1 MSKPTELK
9 EELNHIVNEH
19 YQTPEIIS
27 FNSFPMT
34 VTRAGT
40 LMVHRVHYTINRRN
54 CWGSVQSSSPMDVK
68 RLIWAHEQDELVSDP
83 RFGGDHHTAEVAK
96 AMKLTSLSAEAIATA
111 ELVPGCKAAF
121 EAWLHLSKNSAW
133 LRAFSASAV
142 LERANNNRI
151 VKGGGSAVRDY
162 QRYTPE
168 VRQLIGNVAGH
179 DVHNVADED
188 HSDMMEVVLDRYALS
203 DEARRQALA
212 GARESLCFDRAY
224 RGALATYLKQIGE

>member
-9 EELNHIVNEH
+9 EQLNHIVNEH
-19 YQTPEIIS
+19 YETPEIIS

-34 VTRAGT
+34 VARAGK

-54 CWGSVQSSSPMDVK
+54 CWGSVQSSCPMDVK

-96 AMKLTSLSAEAIATA
+96 AMKLTSLSAEAIGAA
-111 ELVPGCKAAF
+111 ELVPGCRAAF

-133 LRAFSASAV
+133 LKAFSASAV

-151 VKGGGSAVRDY
+151 VKGGGSALRDY
-162 QRYTPE
+162 QRYTQE

-179 DVHNVADED
+179 DIHNVADED

-203 DEARRQALA
+203 EEARRQALD

-224 RGALATYLKQIGE
+224 RGALATYLKQITD

>member
-9 EELNHIVNEH
+9 DELNRIVNEH

-34 VTRAGT
+34 ASRAGT

-54 CWGSVQSSSPMDVK
+54 CWGSVQSSCPMDVK
-68 RLIWAHEQDELVSDP
+68 RLIWAHEQDELMSDP

-96 AMKLTSLSAEAIATA
+96 ARKITGLSAETFGTA

-121 EAWLHLSKNSAW
+121 EAWLHLSKNSVW
-133 LRAFSASAV
+133 LKAFSASAV

-151 VKGGGSAVRDY
+151 VKGGGSALRDS

-168 VRQLIGNVAGH
+168 VHQLIGNVAGH

-188 HSDMMEVVLDRYALS
+188 HSDMMEVVLDRYAVS
-203 DEARRQALA
+203 EEARRQALD

-224 RGALATYLKQIGE
+224 RGALATYLKQITD

>member
-1 MSKPTELK
+1 MANTNDLK
-9 EELNHIVNEH
+9 EELNRIVNEH

-34 VTRAGT
+34 VARAGT

-54 CWGSVQSSSPMDVK
+54 CWGSVQSSCPMDVK
-68 RLIWAHEQDELVSDP
+68 KQIWAHEQDELVSDP

-96 AMKLTSLSAEAIATA
+96 AMKLTGLSAEAIGAA

-121 EAWLHLSKNSAW
+121 QAWLHLSKDSAW
-133 LRAFSASAV
+133 LKAFSASAV

-162 QRYTPE
+162 ERYTPE
-168 VRQLIGNVAGH
+168 VRQLIGKVAGH

-203 DEARRQALA
+203 EEARRQALD
-212 GARESLCFDRAY
+212 GAQESLCFDRAY
-224 RGALATYLKQIGE
+224 RGALATYLKQITD

>member
-9 EELNHIVNEH
+9 EELNQIVNEH

-34 VTRAGT
+34 VAKAGT

-54 CWGSVQSSSPMDVK
+54 CWGSVQSSCPMDVK

-96 AMKLTSLSAEAIATA
+96 AMKLTGLSADAIGTA
-111 ELVPGCKAAF
+111 ELVPGCRAAF

-133 LRAFSASAV
+133 LKAFSASAV

-151 VKGGGSAVRDY
+151 VKGGGSALRDY
-162 QRYTPE
+162 QRYTPQ
-168 VRQLIGNVAGH
+168 VCQLIGKVAGH

-203 DEARRQALA
+203 EETRRQALD

-224 RGALATYLKQIGE
+224 RGALATYLKKITD

>member
-9 EELNHIVNEH
+9 EELNQIVNEH

-34 VTRAGT
+34 VTKAGT

-54 CWGSVQSSSPMDVK
+54 CWGSVQSSCPMDVK

-96 AMKLTSLSAEAIATA
+96 AMKLTGLSADAIGTA
-111 ELVPGCKAAF
+111 ELVPGCRAAF

-133 LRAFSASAV
+133 LKAFSASAV

-151 VKGGGSAVRDY
+151 VKGGGSALRDY
-162 QRYTPE
+162 QRYTPQ
-168 VRQLIGNVAGH
+168 VCQLIGKVAGH

-203 DEARRQALA
+203 EETRRQALD

-224 RGALATYLKQIGE
+224 RGALATYLKKITD